1 MSMHAHDQ
9 VVFRLLKNMMERRER
24 EGKKDVDYKSVFI
37 RLMNINIV
45 GFLFWQLLK
54 IMQFEINNCIVTKA
68 T

>member
-1 MSMHAHDQ
+1 MHAHDQ

-24 EGKKDVDYKSVFI
+24 EKKKDVDYKSVFI